1 MVLPDQLQYLQAQVG
16 QTYPSMATQVACRPD
31 CIANAMIV
39 VVMATSQGMMGVH
52 KGGLRKDTR
61 LCYYITLQLITY
73 PGQGAGISSA
83 MAFMVFILTRNKRF
97 SIHCALYALLCG
109 YLLPGFIASAQAETR
124 ILASIKPLALIAQE
138 VAGTDIPVD
147 TLLPVTASPHDYPLK
162 MSDHRRLHQAALVL
176 WVGAELESFL
186 DKPLRN
192 LPPNRSISTYDLP
205 GIQWPDD
212 IVEGSNHHGHSEDP
226 HLWLNPQNAVV
237 IAKALAVRLGQF
249 HPEQAQLFAARAES
263 FAQAM
268 QILDNKLRVEMEPLK
283 TQGFAVYHE
292 GYAHFVAHY
301 GLHQLG
307 YVTYTPERRP
317 GAKHT
322 HQLRRIL
329 DAEGVCLFTEPFQKT
344 EHLQELAKELD
355 LRLGQLNPI
364 GDNQVKSYKELLE
377 GMGQAFSAC
386 LAHR

>member
-1 MVLPDQLQYLQAQVG
+1 
-16 QTYPSMATQVACRPD
+16 
-31 CIANAMIV
+31 
-39 VVMATSQGMMGVH
+39 
-52 KGGLRKDTR
+52 
-61 LCYYITLQLITY
+61 
-73 PGQGAGISSA
+73 
-83 MAFMVFILTRNKRF
+83 MAFMVFILRRKIRL
-97 SIHCALYALLCG
+97 SIYCVLYVLLGG
-109 YLLPGFIASAQAETR
+109 YLFPGLIVNAQAETR
-124 ILASIKPLALIAQE
+124 VLASIKPLALIAQE
-138 VAGTDIPVD
+138 VAGVDIPVD

-192 LPPNRSISTYDLP
+192 LPPDRSISTYELP

-212 IVEGSNHHGHSEDP
+212 IAGADHHDHSEDP
-226 HLWLNPQNAVV
+226 HLWLNPQNAMV
-237 IAKALAVRLGQF
+237 IAKALAVRLGQLQ
-249 HPEQAQLFAARAES
+249 PEQAPLFAARAES

-268 QILDNKLRVEMEPLK
+268 QILDNKLQVEMEPLK

-301 GLHQLG
+301 GLNQLG
-307 YVTYTPERRP
+307 YITYTPERRP

-322 HQLRRIL
+322 YQLRKLL

-364 GDNQVKSYKELLE
+364 GDSQVKSYKELLE
-377 GMGQAFSAC
+377 RMGQAFSAC
-386 LAHR
+386 LAH